1 MKHDIPFS
9 VAPFHQTNWDWRA
22 AGNFIGGGS
31 GSGLLLFAAAAGG
44 EAYRIAV
51 VLALIL
57 IGTGLTCVWLEIGK
71 PLRAI
76 NVFRH
81 PGTSWMT
88 REGIVALFLFPAAL
102 IALVS
107 GGGMGGW
114 VAAGFAMLFLYC
126 QMRILL
132 ASKGIPAWREPRIRP
147 LILVSGLTEGCGWA
161 VLASA
166 AIGAYTP
173 QWMIVVLAAAAA
185 ARMWAWRA
193 YLAGLRRRGA
203 PRKALSVLARFGR
216 PFLLAGGALPAMAAI
231 ASLAGGGLWLAAAA
245 GVLAA
250 LAGWAMKYAIVAR
263 AAFNQGFALPMLPV
277 RGVGVPGPAVK
288 PGWSIPAANAQGVR
302 AGAGSVTAENSR
314 GA

>member
-31 GSGLLLFAAAAGG
+31 GTGLLLFAAAAGG
-44 EAYRIAV
+44 EAYRIALAAAL
-51 VLALIL
+51 VLIAA
-57 IGTGLTCVWLEIGK
+57 GLTCVWLEIGK

-88 REGIVALFLFPAAL
+88 REGIVALLLFPAGL

-107 GGGMGGW
+107 GGGASGW
-114 VAAGFAMLFLYC
+114 VVAGFAMLFLYC

-147 LILVSGLTEGCGWA
+147 LILLTGLTEGCGWA

-173 QWMIVVLAAAAA
+173 QWMIAMLAAAAA

-193 YLAGLRRRGA
+193 YLAGLRTRGA
-203 PRKALSVLARFGR
+203 PRKALAVLARFDR
-216 PFLLAGGALPAMAAI
+216 PFLLVGNALPAAAAI
-231 ASLAGGGLWLAAAA
+231 ASLALGGLWLAAAA

-250 LAGWAMKYAIVAR
+250 LAGWGMKYTIVAR

-277 RGVGVPGPAVK
+277 RGVGVPGPAAK
-288 PGWSIPAANAQGVR
+288 PGWSIPAADAPGG
-302 AGAGSVTAENSR
+302 GAGQGGARAENSR